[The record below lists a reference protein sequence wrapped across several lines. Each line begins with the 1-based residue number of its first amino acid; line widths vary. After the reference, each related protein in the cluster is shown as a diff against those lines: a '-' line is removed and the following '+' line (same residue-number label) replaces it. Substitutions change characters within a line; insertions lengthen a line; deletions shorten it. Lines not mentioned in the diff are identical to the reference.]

1 MGNTNY
7 KKWLTIWNIFAM
19 LLVFLG
25 FGMIHGSPKVER
37 MGSLMLGFG
46 SFYLIM
52 VVARSIG
59 EKKSDKDQQPPQE

>member
-1 MGNTNY
+1 MEKGNY

-19 LLVFLG
+19 FIVFLG

-37 MGSLMLGFG
+37 MGSLMIGFG

-59 EKKSDKDQQPPQE
+59 EKKSAKDQQPPQE

>member
-1 MGNTNY
+1 MGNTSY

-37 MGSLMLGFG
+37 IGSLMIGFG

-59 EKKSDKDQQPPQE
+59 EKKSNKGGNPAQE